1 MKVAIINR
9 AVVGSGKSTMAKA
22 IADLVENCSIHS
34 TDDYFMVNGEYKFN
48 PAKLSEYHGKNLTA
62 FASSCENDINVV
74 ICDNTNIISP
84 HCIPYVD
91 NAKVNGYLVIQL
103 FFEPDT
109 LNNHLTRNAHSVPQ
123 EAIERMIDG
132 LNKHRGSIG
141 EDHTWVI
148 HQSQFKEE
156 LLKIPQAIYALSKL

>member
-48 PAKLSEYHGKNLTA
+48 PAKLGEYHGKNWTA
-62 FASSCENDINVV
+62 FATACANDVDVV

-84 HCIPYVD
+84 HCKPYVD
-91 NAKVNGYLVIQL
+91 IAKDNGYRVIQL

-109 LNNHLTRNAHSVPQ
+109 LNNHLARNAHGVPSMG
-123 EAIERMIDG
+123 IERMIAN
-132 LNKHRGSIG
+132 LNANRGNIG
-141 EDHTWVI
+141 EDYGFVI
-148 HQSQFKEE
+148 QPHEFKTA
-156 LLKIPQAIYALSKL
+156 LLKIPQDIYALSKL